1 MHPRSLLL
9 GLFSLAALAAPA
21 SARPRPPLVDAP
33 AIWWDDDR
41 TDLTAPPAYY
51 EPHLLR
57 YQIHE
62 TLDRPLAR
70 HATPSNL
77 VKTVRA
83 WGGGDRWGEAQNVN
97 ALDEV
102 PNSSWFTN
110 RIGLFPMTMEELAR
124 GAGEGAGPDR
134 GAPWTIVKAKTE
146 GVTPGFN
153 VKDAAGQVWVVKF
166 DPPGCLGM
174 TTAAGAISERLL
186 YGAGYNTPCDDA
198 VAFRRE
204 DLVLGDGVRLKDGA
218 VDRAMTEADLDAI
231 LGRLEKDANGRYL
244 AIASK
249 FLAGKPVGP
258 FDYQGLRD
266 DDPNDR
272 VRHEYRREL
281 RGLRVFCAWIT
292 HFDTKEHN
300 TLDMFVEED
309 GRHFVKHHLIDFAS
323 TLGAGAAGLVQK
335 DGWEYGVN
343 ATRILGRLV
352 TLGLV
357 EDDWR
362 KQRRPPGLPEVGYF
376 GSDPFDPM
384 GFEPLVPNPAF
395 ARLTDRDGYWAA
407 KIISAF
413 DDEALHAICAAGKY
427 RDPRAT
433 DYVAATLGQRRDLI
447 ARRWFQRICPVDF
460 FRVEA
465 GKLVATDL
473 GVARGLWKAESTRYR
488 FRTYAVDAQRRPS
501 GERPAWTDLASLS
514 IPIPGGDAAH
524 PFQAFE
530 LRASRDDGDWTPPV
544 VAYVARASGR
554 VVAVDR

>member
-1 MHPRSLLL
+1 VRPRSLFFGICLL
-9 GLFSLAALAAPA
+9 LLAAPA
-21 SARPRPPLVDAP
+21 SARLRPPLVDAP
-33 AIWWDDDR
+33 VVWWDDDR
-41 TDLTAPPAYY
+41 ADVTAPPAYY

-62 TLDRPLAR
+62 TLDRPLSR

-77 VKTVRA
+77 VKSVRA

-110 RIGLFPMTMEELAR
+110 RIGLFPMTAEEIAR
-124 GAGEGAGPDR
+124 GAGDGVGPDR
-134 GAPWTIVKAKTE
+134 SAPWTVVKAKTE
-146 GVTPGFN
+146 GVSPGVN
-153 VKDAAGQVWVVKF
+153 VKDAAGQLWVVKF
-166 DPPGCLGM
+166 DPPGCLRM
-174 TTAAGAISERLL
+174 ASAAGAISERLL
-186 YGAGYNTPCDDA
+186 HGVGYNTPDDDA
-198 VAFRRE
+198 VTFRRE
-204 DLVLGDGVRLKDGA
+204 DLVVGARVRIKDGG
-218 VDRAMTEADLDAI
+218 VERAMTDADLDAI
-231 LGRLEKDANGRYL
+231 LGRLETDANGQYL

-249 FLAGKPVGP
+249 LLAGKAIGP
-258 FDYQGLRD
+258 FDYQGVRK

-272 VRHEYRREL
+272 VRHEERREL
-281 RGLRVFCAWIT
+281 RGLRVFAAWIT
-292 HFDTKEHN
+292 HFDTKAHN
-300 TLDMFVEED
+300 TLDVFVEED
-309 GRHFVKHHLIDFAS
+309 GRRFVKHHLIDFNS
-323 TLGAGAAGLVQK
+323 TLGAGSAGLVQK
-335 DGWEYGVN
+335 DGWEYGFN
-343 ATRILGRLV
+343 APRIFGRIV

-362 KQRRPPGLPEVGYF
+362 KLKRPPGLPEVGYF
-376 GSDPFDPM
+376 GIEPFDPM

-413 DDEALHAICAAGKY
+413 DDEALRAICATGQY

-433 DYVAATLGQRRDLI
+433 EYVATTLGQRRDAI

-460 FRVEA
+460 FRVEE

-473 GVARGLWKAESTRYR
+473 GVARGLWKAEVSRYR
-488 FRTYAVDAQRRPS
+488 GRTYAVDAQRRPA
-501 GERPAWTDLASLS
+501 GELPAWTDLASLAM
-514 IPIPGGDAAH
+514 PIPEGDAPH

-530 LRASRDDGDWTPPV
+530 IRASRGDGGWTPSV